1 MELHGI
7 VNSALLFLALCLPVC
22 DAKRQNNVGSLE
34 SWGPC
39 IWENC
44 QYGIQT
50 KSDATQKCSESYPTS
65 CYQPTPTAKGL
76 LSVTKTLEDLSS
88 GTESTIDFTKANLLP
103 SPSSNTHSTTNTK
116 QMKQQ
121 IAPTAAMSLN
131 ATHSIGLVTHDKDA
145 VITTQATAFEK
156 STSSL
161 VAAKSDKH
169 PPPTAAPLE
178 EPDKEDNTPTTQT
191 TAFEKSTPSPVAAK
205 SDEHLP
211 TTAVPL
217 EAVDTKTTE
226 NDFKEFNVDMKIDK
240 EFTPEL
246 NDKTSEE
253 FRRLEQTCIE
263 AIVKTFEGDTSF
275 VKAEV
280 NEFFPG
286 SIIIS
291 LYFSR
296 GSSPPVSRVQSSLE
310 QSSSLRNLG
319 MTSLSVQDRTVDSS
333 SAEDNEKGLPMHV
346 YLLIGGGALLL
357 FGAVLF
363 LYSKNNG
370 ECSLHSP
377 TLSEPSMDSS
387 LEQACS
393 SHSKDIVSPYIK
405 WLGMEAKQQ
414 QKHIQHAKNCILSPF
429 LFKRKNEYSE
439 KILVWLHQ
447 RDLLPNSRS
456 FDCLTDKHI
465 EVCDYAEEVADLI
478 LSEMTRQEFLYDVFQ
493 VSEQLKECNLLT
505 EVLCIAEDSELVKL
519 LWCSSTWSDKL
530 RKEDLL
536 LVLMSVLNQAL
547 YHITMASDKS
557 CDHLANFEKK
567 TERHD
572 EICEGLRLRGNQYFK
587 DKQFKQAS
595 VFYTKAINLKPFDA
609 VLYSN
614 RAQTYL
620 NTTQFRE
627 ALSDARRAIC
637 LNPTWEKSSQD
648 RHTSQST
655 SSKYKTKKA
664 KLGGRSSSSNSKRK
678 RLDSLGKHRQLPHL
692 SDEDSDDDM
701 PELLPD
707 SVGDNPRH
715 DLLPDEDDGIECTCE
730 YCTDQAEFDSFPSF
744 VNGPSLCDC
753 VGNDCD
759 DDDDDSSESSDL
771 PLLHSGIQLFIG
783 GALVLD
789 LIRQFLEA
797 HPEMEGDDTPPGALP
812 EVIESLPRIKITTQH
827 TGSPLVLLAIVMIL
841 APRWLTQ
848 AAHRWPTQQ
857 HTGSS
862 LVLLAILMILAPRW
876 PTQQHTDNGSSCPI
890 CQCDFEVGEEAAR
903 LPCNHTYH
911 LPCVTTWLKMLC
923 LFRLLAPGNVPD
935 F

>member
-1 MELHGI
+1 MRSHRIMG
-7 VNSALLFLALCLPVC
+7 
-22 DAKRQNNVGSLE
+22 Q
-34 SWGPC
+34 
-39 IWENC
+39 
-44 QYGIQT
+44 
-50 KSDATQKCSESYPTS
+50 
-65 CYQPTPTAKGL
+65 
-76 LSVTKTLEDLSS
+76 
-88 GTESTIDFTKANLLP
+88 
-103 SPSSNTHSTTNTK
+103 SPS
-116 QMKQQ
+116 
-121 IAPTAAMSLN
+121 
-131 ATHSIGLVTHDKDA
+131 
-145 VITTQATAFEK
+145 
-156 STSSL
+156 
-161 VAAKSDKH
+161 
-169 PPPTAAPLE
+169 
-178 EPDKEDNTPTTQT
+178 
-191 TAFEKSTPSPVAAK
+191 
-205 SDEHLP
+205 
-211 TTAVPL
+211 
-217 EAVDTKTTE
+217 
-226 NDFKEFNVDMKIDK
+226 
-240 EFTPEL
+240 
-246 NDKTSEE
+246 
-253 FRRLEQTCIE
+253 RR
-263 AIVKTFEGDTSF
+263 A
-275 VKAEV
+275 
-280 NEFFPG
+280 
-286 SIIIS
+286 
-291 LYFSR
+291 
-296 GSSPPVSRVQSSLE
+296 
-310 QSSSLRNLG
+310 SSSSTRDEA
-319 MTSLSVQDRTVDSS
+319 T
-333 SAEDNEKGLPMHV
+333 E
-346 YLLIGGGALLL
+346 
-357 FGAVLF
+357 
-363 LYSKNNG
+363 NNG

-637 LNPTWEKSSQD
+637 LNPTWEKGHYRYARAYYELGYYEKAVAVNEHALKRCSETRELLHQADEFAKAIAGATAVMCSSSHQSSQD

-771 PLLHSGIQLFIG
+771 PLLHSDFEDDDNNDSDVDDHDNEEDDHDELPFMGPFGRVPHPTELFIG

-827 TGSPLVLLAIVMIL
+827 T
-841 APRWLTQ
+841 
-848 AAHRWPTQQ
+848 
-857 HTGSS
+857 
-862 LVLLAILMILAPRW
+862 
-876 PTQQHTDNGSSCPI
+876 DNGSSCPI

-911 LPCVTTWLKMLC
+911 LPCVTTWLKMHATCPTCRDVL
-923 LFRLLAPGNVPD
+923 PH
-935 F
+935 